1 MSSMEDRIST
11 NVGAAT
17 LVAEPTPGKAGEMSL
32 FIEDA
37 AGRNPAKR
45 KLGAF
50 IDVADGIIGAAEG
63 EVFGSA
69 VDADAWLS
77 NALKCATARPGEAA
91 ALKQSGH

>member
-17 LVAEPTPGKAGEMSL
+17 LVAEPTQGKAGEMSL

-37 AGRNPAKR
+37 AGRNLTKR

-50 IDVADGIIGAAEG
+50 IDVAFGVIGAAQG

-69 VDADAWLS
+69 TDADAWL
-77 NALKCATARPGEAA
+77 NNQIADPA
-91 ALKQSGH
+91 